1 MSGYY
6 HMPLQGQHE
15 QQHAE
20 PSAFRPSRAEDWE
33 PYRDIIAHLY
43 NTMKLKD
50 VMTEMQMT
58 YNFKATEKQ
67 YKTQLKKWNL
77 DTKYIKAS
85 EYMAMLQIMRE
96 REAQDPSKQTRFILR
111 GRPVDPKDI
120 ARFEKRHQKKGTLK
134 EGELAELQ
142 GRQNLPFFT
151 HDHQLIYQPQNLSRT
166 SSITHLLLSQQDM
179 HTLQPPTTG
188 QPLRMQPL
196 PHTTLPRN
204 TPIAT
209 ACDPS
214 NASTTTQG
222 GFLPEFFDDEVQP
235 ADGGASSNSFFQ

>member
-6 HMPLQGQHE
+6 HMPLQGQHD

-142 GRQNLPFFT
+142 EPVE
-151 HDHQLIYQPQNLSRT
+151 DLIYHTPSPEPTGYAYTATSDYGST
-166 SSITHLLLSQQDM
+166 SSYATTSAYDTSSQYAYSYGM
-179 HTLQPPTTG
+179 
-188 QPLRMQPL
+188 
-196 PHTTLPRN
+196 
-204 TPIAT
+204 
-209 ACDPS
+209 
-214 NASTTTQG
+214 
-222 GFLPEFFDDEVQP
+222 
-235 ADGGASSNSFFQ
+235 

>member
-6 HMPLQGQHE
+6 HMPLEGQHD
-15 QQHAE
+15 QHHAE
-20 PSAFRPSRAEDWE
+20 PAAFRPSRAEDWE

-50 VMTEMQMT
+50 VMTEMQMI

-134 EGELAELQ
+134 DGDLSDCQ
-142 GRQNLPFFT
+142 GRQSFT
-151 HDHQLIYQPQNLSRT
+151 CPERSATNRNHYRT
-166 SSITHLLLSQQDM
+166 
-179 HTLQPPTTG
+179 
-188 QPLRMQPL
+188 
-196 PHTTLPRN
+196 
-204 TPIAT
+204 
-209 ACDPS
+209 C
-214 NASTTTQG
+214 
-222 GFLPEFFDDEVQP
+222 
-235 ADGGASSNSFFQ
+235 